1 MKTLLDYCEEN
12 EGWYDNMDR
21 CADIIYK
28 FVEGHKRIPKKLLML
43 LITGTMS
50 TILQEFYE
58 KVLAEQKDVK

>member
-12 EGWYDNMDR
+12 EGWYDNIER
-21 CADIIYK
+21 TADIIHK
-28 FVEGHKRIPKKLLML
+28 FVEGHKCIPKKMLML
-43 LITGTMS
+43 LLTGTMS